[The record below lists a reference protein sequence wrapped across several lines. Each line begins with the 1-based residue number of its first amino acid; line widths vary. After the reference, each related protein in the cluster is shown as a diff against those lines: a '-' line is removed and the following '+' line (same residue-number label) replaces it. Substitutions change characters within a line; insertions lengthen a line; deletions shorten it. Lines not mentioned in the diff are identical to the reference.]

1 MAETTQSTTWV
12 AVKDAGVC
20 ANKNAK
26 HRRKMEDEHVLV
38 DKFGGVDSQAFFGVY
53 DGHGG
58 QSASAFCKKRLHTA
72 YEELLKEC
80 SDADLVDSE
89 KMSQI
94 SKSTYKLTDEEMKES
109 VPAAGACVVTT
120 IVRTVNGHRYLYVA
134 NAGDSRA
141 VLSRGGTAQRLT
153 LDHKPSDEPE
163 KQRILDMKGF
173 IDADGRVNGLVAIT
187 RALGDHHMKGPGK
200 DFILADPYTQLIEIN
215 QDDDYLIIA
224 CDGVWDVVE
233 DQAVVDLV
241 RGSTDNCTVKAKSLV
256 SHAIK
261 AGSTD
266 NVSVIVVQL

>member
-1 MAETTQSTTWV
+1 MEETTWV

-26 HRRKMEDEHVLV
+26 HRRRMEDEHMLV

-58 QSASAFCKKRLHTA
+58 HSAAAFCKTRLHTA
-72 YEELLKEC
+72 YEEFIKNC
-80 SDADLVDSE
+80 SDTDLVDSE
-89 KMSQI
+89 KISEI
-94 SKSTYKLTDEEMKES
+94 SKSSYKLTDEEMKES

-120 IVRTVNGHRYLYVA
+120 IVRTVNSHRYLYVA

-141 VLSRGGTAQRLT
+141 VLSRAGKAQRLT
-153 LDHKPSDEPE
+153 HDHKPSDEPE
-163 KQRILDMKGF
+163 KQRIADMKGF
-173 IDADGRVNGLVAIT
+173 IDGDGRVNGLVAIT

-200 DFILADPYTQLIEIN
+200 DFILAEPYTQLIEIN
-215 QDDDYLIIA
+215 EDDDYLILA

-233 DQAVVDLV
+233 DQAAIELV
-241 RGSTDNCTVKAKSLV
+241 RGLTGNCTAKAKSLV